1 MSAVAARV
9 GWGLYDTVVL
19 TWRNTLRNL
28 RNPGFLITEVLVVPV
43 LFTILFAYVFGGA
56 IHVPRVSY
64 IDFLMPGIF
73 VTTVLTSTLNGAG
86 ALAEDLEKGLMDRF
100 RSLPIAYWAVP
111 VSRVTADLVF
121 DAVGILIMVAV
132 GYAIGF
138 RFHGTPAATAGALAL
153 VLLFAFAIACLGT
166 VLASALRTPATVQ
179 AAGGMLVFPFMLASS
194 VFVPTQTMPWWLRA
208 VAQYTPVSYT
218 ADAVRHLTLGT
229 ADAEAVTMAIVWAVG
244 IATISIP
251 LATFFF
257 RRLAH

>member
-1 MSAVAARV
+1 MSGIGVRV
-9 GWGLYDTVVL
+9 GRGFYDTFVL

-28 RNPGFLITEVLVVPV
+28 RDPGFLVTEVLVVPV

-86 ALAEDLEKGLMDRF
+86 TLAEDLTQGLMDRF
-100 RSLPIAYWAVP
+100 RSLSIAYWAVP
-111 VSRVTADLVF
+111 VSRVIADLVF
-121 DAVGILIMVAV
+121 DALGVLIMVAV

-138 RFHGTPAATAGALAL
+138 RFHGTPGATAGALAL
-153 VLLFAFAIACLGT
+153 VLLFAFAIAWLGT

-179 AAGGMLVFPFMLASS
+179 AAGGMLVFPLMLASS
-194 VFVPTQTMPWWLRA
+194 VFVPTQTMPSWLRA
-208 VAQYTPVSYT
+208 VAQHTPVTYT
-218 ADAVRHLTLGT
+218 ADAIRHLVLGT
-229 ADAEAVTMAIVWAVG
+229 AGAEAVTMAIVWAVG
-244 IATISIP
+244 IAGVSIP
-251 LATFFF
+251 LATLFF